1 MSLYNFIN
9 LIRYKSYLK
18 NLIIFLPLFLNYTSW
33 SIANFSK
40 IVLLVIFFSF
50 LASSIYIIN
59 DLTDLEIDKKHKS
72 KKLRPLASGL
82 IKSKTAIFI
91 SLFLAMI
98 SLLFFFKFSDFKIFI
113 LGALYFIINFFYSIF
128 LKKIKYLD
136 ILTVSSGFFIRVFI
150 GSIITNLTISNFF
163 ISQIIL
169 FSLFILVCK
178 RREYFYSYE
187 EKIISQ
193 YSLKE
198 LNLFSKFFLIMN
210 ILNYFLY
217 FFYGERFTYSLS
229 LEISLF
235 IFSGLILRYYYINN
249 KNKNFDP
256 ISIFIKDRYLMSFSL
271 VYIFNFVLG
280 FYGFY

>member
-33 SIANFSK
+33 SITNFSK
-40 IVLLVIFFSF
+40 LVLPVIFFSF

-59 DLTDLEIDKKHKS
+59 DLNDLEIDKKHKS
-72 KKLRPLASGL
+72 KKYRPLASGL
-82 IKSKTAIFI
+82 VQSKTAVFI
-91 SLFLAMI
+91 SLILAII
-98 SLLFFFKFSDFKIFI
+98 SLLFFFQFSDLKVFI
-113 LGALYFIINFFYSIF
+113 LVVLYFVINFFYSAL

-136 ILTVSSGFFIRVFI
+136 ILTVSSGFFIRIFI
-150 GSIITNLTISNFF
+150 GSIITNLKISNFF
-163 ISQIIL
+163 ITQIIL

-187 EKIISQ
+187 EKIISK

-210 ILNYFLY
+210 ILNYLLY
-217 FFYGERFTYSLS
+217 FFYGERFIISFS

-256 ISIFIKDRYLMSFSL
+256 ISIYTKDKYLISFSI

-280 FYGFY
+280 FYGLY

>member
-33 SIANFSK
+33 SITNFSK
-40 IVLLVIFFSF
+40 LVLPVIFFSF

-59 DLTDLEIDKKHKS
+59 DLNDLEIDKKHKS
-72 KKLRPLASGL
+72 KKYRPLASGL
-82 IKSKTAIFI
+82 IQYKTAIFI
-91 SLFLAMI
+91 SLFLAII
-98 SLLFFFKFSDFKIFI
+98 SLFFFFQYYDFKIFI
-113 LGALYFIINFFYSIF
+113 LGALYFVINFFYSVF

-136 ILTVSSGFFIRVFI
+136 ILTVSSGFFIRIFI

-169 FSLFILVCK
+169 FSLFILICK

-187 EKIISQ
+187 EKITSQ

-198 LNLFSKFFLIMN
+198 LNLLSKFFLIIN

-217 FFYGERFTYSLS
+217 FFYGERFTNSFS

-256 ISIFIKDRYLMSFSL
+256 ISIYINDKYLMSFSFM
-271 VYIFNFVLG
+271 YFFNFVLG